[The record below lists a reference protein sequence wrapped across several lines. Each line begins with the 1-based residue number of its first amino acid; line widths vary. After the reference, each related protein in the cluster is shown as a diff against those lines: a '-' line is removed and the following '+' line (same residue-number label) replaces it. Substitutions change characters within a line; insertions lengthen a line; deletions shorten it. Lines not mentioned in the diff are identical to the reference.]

1 MKLGF
6 LTACLP
12 QRSLADVAAWAA
24 GNGFEALEVARARRE
39 DRY

>member
-12 QRSLADVAAWAA
+12 QRRLTDIAADEYPFQPGSATGATT
-24 GNGFEALEVARARRE
+24 L
-39 DRY
+39 